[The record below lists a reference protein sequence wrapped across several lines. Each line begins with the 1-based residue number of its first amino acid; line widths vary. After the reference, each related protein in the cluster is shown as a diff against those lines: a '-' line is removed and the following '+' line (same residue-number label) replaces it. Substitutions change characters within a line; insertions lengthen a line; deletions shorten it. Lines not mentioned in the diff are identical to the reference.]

1 MSRLVGFVFIACVME
16 FALGMLMAN
25 VTMLTGL
32 VVATIC
38 WNVFEW
44 TLYRY
49 KDTLE
54 VSCSTPS

>member
-1 MSRLVGFVFIACVME
+1 MFRLVGFVFIACVME

-38 WNVFEW
+38 WNVFE
-44 TLYRY
+44 
-49 KDTLE
+49 
-54 VSCSTPS
+54 